1 MALTERFWSK
11 VDRSAGPDACW
22 LWLGAKHPAGYG
34 QAWDPS
40 SHRRRGAHRMA
51 YEGVIGPI
59 PEGLELDHLCRVPAC
74 VNPGHLEPVTHAEN
88 MARGRHFDVGAVQ
101 RAVTHCPKGHP
112 YSEANTYRYR
122 GTRECRACV
131 RDRKRE
137 AYRARH
143 GVTPDQYRPSRQ
155 PRYALT

>member
-1 MALTERFWSK
+1 MAFE
-11 VDRSAGPDACW
+11 DAN
-22 LWLGAKHPAGYG
+22 
-34 QAWDPS
+34 
-40 SHRRRGAHRMA
+40 
-51 YEGVIGPI
+51 GPI

-74 VNPGHLEPVTHAEN
+74 VNPLHLEAVTHAEN
-88 MARGRHFDVGAVQ
+88 MARGIRFDVGAAQ

-112 YSEANTYRYR
+112 YSEANTYRYAGER
-122 GTRECRACV
+122 ACRACV

-143 GVTPDQYRPSRQ
+143 GVTPDRFRPSRQ